1 MSYQTYLQRYSN
13 VYDVE
18 EQIRYRFE
26 LTIEQEQRLA
36 AVMFNRGLDPRDD
49 ADLSRGFRLIGLDAK
64 QFGIAA

>member
-1 MSYQTYLQRYSN
+1 MSYQAYLAKYSN

-26 LTIEQEQRLA
+26 LTLEQEKRLA

-49 ADLSRGFRLIGLDAK
+49 ADLTRAFRLIGLNAK
-64 QFGIAA
+64 HFGIAA

>member
-49 ADLSRGFRLIGLDAK
+49 ADLARGFRLIGLDAK
-64 QFGIAA
+64 HFGIAA